1 MKGIVFVFGDNVDT
15 DVIAPGGYLHLGMDQ
30 LLIHTM
36 EALDPDFHRTVKK
49 GDIIVAGE
57 NFGSGSSR
65 EQAPL
70 VLRDAGISFVAA
82 KSFAR
87 IFFRNSFNVGLP
99 LALISDVSA
108 VRNRQEVEYDLENGY
123 IKDLTGGGKVAIEV
137 PKGPLIDI
145 LNSGGMINFVR
156 QELEKI
162 RMELSSD
169 KT

>member
-1 MKGIVFVFGDNVDT
+1 MKGKVFVFGDNVDT

-30 LLIHTM
+30 LLVHTM
-36 EALDPDFHRTVKK
+36 EALDPEFHKTVRH

-65 EQAPL
+65 EQAPM
-70 VLRDAGISFVAA
+70 VLREAGISLIAA

-99 LALISDVSA
+99 LALIPDISA
-108 VRNRQEVEYDLENGY
+108 IGNGHAVEHSLENGY
-123 IKDLTGGGKVAIEV
+123 ILDIVSGKKVVIEV
-137 PKGPLIDI
+137 PKGPLLDI

-162 RMELSSD
+162 RGKSGSG
-169 KT
+169 